1 MQSPVCP
8 LCKSSETDA
17 RFSER
22 GYQVF
27 SCRFCDLFFIHPY
40 PSESDQFRNS
50 VIDNSFDEIE
60 TPDSRRHYRG
70 EINFYSRYFPII
82 DQDCIDAR
90 SFLDIG
96 CGTGHLLELL
106 CKYPN
111 LYRTG
116 IELNADRAAMAR
128 KVSGCEIHQIP
139 IENFSGEKK
148 FDVITLINVFSHI
161 PWFDRLFHSIRSLV
175 SENGKIIIKTGE
187 LAKGTEKRDMFDWS
201 IPVHVHFLGLGTMDY
216 ICRTYGFTILRH
228 DSIPIAEELFSTEL
242 WKSPGHSA
250 ARNILKQIIA
260 HTPLALPFLKQ
271 RYNRK
276 HGGHIFSSYIVL
288 SPLPEKHE

>member
-1 MQSPVCP
+1 M
-8 LCKSSETDA
+8 
-17 RFSER
+17 
-22 GYQVF
+22 F
-27 SCRFCDLFFIHPY
+27 SCRVCDLFFIHPY
-40 PSESDQFRNS
+40 PSENEQFRDS

-60 TPDSRRHYRG
+60 TPDSRRHYRT
-70 EINFYSRYFPII
+70 EINFYNRYFPII
-82 DQDCIDAR
+82 DQDCRGAR

-96 CGTGHLLELL
+96 CGTGRLLELL
-106 CKYPN
+106 GKYPN

-139 IENFSGEKK
+139 IENFSSEKK

-161 PWFDRLFHSIRSLV
+161 PWFDRLFHSIRSLL

-216 ICRTYGFTILRH
+216 LCRSYGFAKLRH
-228 DSIPIAEELFSTEL
+228 DRIPIAEELFSPET

-250 ARNILKQIIA
+250 ARNMLKQVIA
-260 HTPLALPFLKQ
+260 HMPLALPFLKR
-271 RYNRK
+271 RYTRK
-276 HGGHIFSSYIVL
+276 HGGCIYSSYIVL
-288 SPLPEKHE
+288 SPRT